1 MTVRITKA
9 RHFGFLLYPDSI
21 PNDWKEKLESLGISM
36 AVSPL
41 HDMDEKKDK
50 EKWTIDDVVR
60 NGKHYKKPHYHVI
73 YIARNPVT
81 IESIRKKIKRKLGES
96 SVAHVEI
103 IDSIKGAYEYLTHE
117 SKDAIA
123 KKKHIYDKKDI
134 LYINDFDIDRYITL
148 DESQKRELRKTL
160 TNIIDKYGVV
170 NAKELRAF
178 LNWKGAEFGVTNLGD
193 VEDVLSSNGSLFRF
207 YFDGNYQNGFRPQ
220 YAKRIN
226 AETGEI
232 INGVDEQ
239 FG

>member
-1 MTVRITKA
+1 MAIKNTKA

-21 PNDWKEKLESLGISM
+21 PNDWKEKLESLGVSM

-50 EKWTIDDVVR
+50 DTWNSSDVIR

-81 IESIRKKIKRKLGES
+81 IESVRNKIKRKLGNS

-103 IDSIKGAYEYLTHE
+103 LDYIKGSYEYLTHE

-123 KKKHIYDKKDI
+123 N
-134 LYINDFDIDRYITL
+134 INDFDIDRYITL
-148 DESQKRELRKTL
+148 DESQKRELKNL
-160 TNIIDKYGVV
+160 LLDIVDDYNLV
-170 NAKELRAF
+170 NTKDLMAFIRLR
-178 LNWKGAEFGVTNLGD
+178 GAEFGILNTND
-193 VEDVLSSNGSLFRF
+193 VKDIVSTNSSAFRLWF
-207 YFDGNYQNGFRPQ
+207 EGNYQCGYRAS
-220 YAKRIN
+220 YAKVLD

-232 INGVDEQ
+232 K
-239 FG
+239 

>member
-9 RHFGFLLYPDSI
+9 RHFSFLLYPDSI

-81 IESIRKKIKRKLGES
+81 IESIRKKIKRKLGNN

-103 IDSIKGAYEYLTHE
+103 IDSIKGAYEYLG
-117 SKDAIA
+117 SVA
-123 KKKHIYDKKDI
+123 K
-134 LYINDFDIDRYITL
+134 F
-148 DESQKRELRKTL
+148 
-160 TNIIDKYGVV
+160 
-170 NAKELRAF
+170 
-178 LNWKGAEFGVTNLGD
+178 
-193 VEDVLSSNGSLFRF
+193 
-207 YFDGNYQNGFRPQ
+207 
-220 YAKRIN
+220 
-226 AETGEI
+226 
-232 INGVDEQ
+232 
-239 FG
+239 

>member
-41 HDMDEKKDK
+41 HDMDEKKD
-50 EKWTIDDVVR
+50 ENTWNSNDVIR

-81 IESIRKKIKRKLGES
+81 IESIRKKIKRKLGDS

-123 KKKHIYDKKDI
+123 KNKHIYDKKNI
-134 LYINDFDIDRYITL
+134 LHINDFDLDRYITL

-160 TNIIDKYGVV
+160 TSIIDKYGVV

-226 AETGEI
+226 TETGEI
-232 INGVDEQ
+232 ISGVDEQ
-239 FG
+239 LG

>member
-21 PNDWKEKLESLGISM
+21 PNDWKGKLESLGISM

-81 IESIRKKIKRKLGES
+81 IESIRKKIKRKLGDS

-134 LYINDFDIDRYITL
+134 LYSNDFDIDRYITL

-160 TNIIDKYGVV
+160 TSIIDKYGVV

-232 INGVDEQ
+232 ISGVDEQ
-239 FG
+239 LG